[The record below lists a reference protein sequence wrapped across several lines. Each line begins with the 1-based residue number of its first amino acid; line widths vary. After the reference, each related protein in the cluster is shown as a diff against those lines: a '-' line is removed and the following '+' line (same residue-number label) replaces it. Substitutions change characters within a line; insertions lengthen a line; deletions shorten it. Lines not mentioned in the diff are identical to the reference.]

1 MKPLGKLFVM
11 IFVIIVLAQLLRTG
25 LCLEQSSCKKV
36 CWHHSV
42 PGSNETACL
51 PDDYRVRNF
60 LVNDHT
66 PGDVEFLV
74 FLPLHRR
81 LDSLLTCLDFDGVR
95 ALERIE
101 AVRVA
106 MKHVNELRMLGGF
119 AVGADILDSCN
130 SGRAVNKRSVG
141 PMLDSYIYPC
151 VSHRNCETYRHHDPV
166 QPYLD
171 EERESLTADEEERT
185 EVSSATPPPLSHTTL
200 ELPQLPTPLP
210 EAVCVSPQNQPE
222 ERPAGVR
229 PLIIG
234 PSSSEIAL
242 QTTAFLGNFQFF
254 HLSYGADSP
263 LLSKRGQYR
272 YFFRTVPVFTFQAKA
287 VADLLERLAISHFA
301 VFASSNEFGSK
312 SLEEFLAILNKK
324 QSTPLCA
331 ALSATFEQDDEE
343 GISTLISNAKKV
355 QLKTIV
361 LFSSGDYAINFL
373 KKAAEQKMNEY
384 TWIGTN
390 RWTSSPK
397 LRSDPDIINVLG
409 NRVLSISPA
418 PPRDSYVWKNW
429 ANIKRHLEHRLHRLA
444 PSPRHLSH
452 NPWLKTAWENTFA
465 CALSK
470 EASLEEITSRQLL
483 PHNDSHACALHRQLP
498 SRAKILKRGLT
509 PCTPRRRLEA
519 SLLEPDEVRFLIHTI
534 VVAVQVINQTLA
546 DVCRSTGD
554 DRWTQAMCNKYT
566 NDPSPSTPHRL
577 LSKRVRGRIGCFLV
591 FNQSRLKSNLMHA
604 NLKGEDPKQA
614 AFGIAHLNLTAE
626 TSSIHRELG
635 SWSPSE
641 GIQWT
646 DEQKRFEVRMFFRN
660 GPSVCSKLEC
670 GVGRER
676 FYRQDVITHR
686 CCFLCRSCASG
697 VMKPPNFAGQCMKC
711 QTGYWPNAL
720 HSQCEKIVA
729 TFHTTWNLIWSV
741 TVASVSAVV
750 GMSALL
756 GVWLNYTCKTKLENI
771 YFNQVVLAGLAAS
784 SFLNALLAVSFSI
797 GICILQV
804 LVLWPCPIVV
814 HAPCLLIKTNHMRK
828 LSVTTERPV
837 SQKLTLTSNGEI
849 LLWALLSGG
858 ALIKAIV
865 WVAISTPENEIIYG
879 LEGTAEL
886 RCSSSSGWTIAFY
899 SITLTILIATT
910 VLAFQTR
917 KVQLYLSQSKYIF
930 VASFF
935 ITLLWVFFLPATYIL
950 EKLHPS
956 MLLAVTTTL
965 QNVVIQVCVFARPI
979 YFVYFDSDDSST
991 IDGIGDMKLKEQP
1004 AGHEQPGLFRRN
1016 GQQPFISAASEDFE
1030 DPGSRGLRYCSDGV
1044 LKDPIEAVTESKKVE
1059 ESQDV
1064 LGGDEVRA
1072 PLRTS
1077 RTHCEAVSTENFE
1090 LSVMF
1095 SARSP
1100 HSSNDYL

>member
-11 IFVIIVLAQLLRTG
+11 IFVIIILAQLLRTG
-25 LCLEQSSCKKV
+25 LCQEKSSCKKV
-36 CWHHSV
+36 CRHYSV
-42 PGSNETACL
+42 PGSNESACL
-51 PDDYRVRNF
+51 PDHYRVRNF

-74 FLPLHRR
+74 FLPLHQR
-81 LDSLLTCLDFDGVR
+81 LDSYLTCLDFDGVR

-106 MKHVNELRMLGGF
+106 KKHVNELRMLGGF
-119 AVGADILDSCN
+119 TVGADILDSCN
-130 SGRAVNKRSVG
+130 SGRAVNQRSVG
-141 PMLDSYIYPC
+141 PMLDSYTSPC
-151 VSHRNCETYRHHDPV
+151 RPYRNCKTYRHHDPV

-171 EERESLTADEEERT
+171 EERESLTADDEDRT
-185 EVSSATPPPLSHTTL
+185 EGSGATPPPLSHTTL
-200 ELPQLPTPLP
+200 ELPQLPTPPP

-287 VADLLERLAISHFA
+287 VADLLESLAISHFA
-301 VFASSNEFGSK
+301 VFASSDEFGRRT
-312 SLEEFLAILNKK
+312 LEEFLAILNKK

-361 LFSSGDYAINFL
+361 LFASGDYAINFL
-373 KKAAEQKMNEY
+373 KKAAEQKRNEY

-390 RWTSSPK
+390 RWTSFSK

-429 ANIKRHLEHRLHRLA
+429 AKIKRHLEHRLHRLA

-452 NPWLKTAWENTFA
+452 NPWLKTAWEDTFA

-498 SRAKILKRGLT
+498 SRAKILRRGFI
-509 PCTPRRRLEA
+509 PCTPRQRLEA

-534 VVAVQVINQTLA
+534 VVAVQVINTTLT

-554 DRWTQAMCNKYT
+554 DRETQAMCNQYS
-566 NDPSPSTPHRL
+566 NDRSPSTPHRL
-577 LSKRVRGRIGCFLV
+577 LSKKVRGRIGCFLV
-591 FNQSRLKSNLMHA
+591 FNQSRLKSNLLQA
-604 NLKGEDPKQA
+604 NLTGEDPKQV

-646 DEQKRFEVRMFFRN
+646 DEQKLFEVMMFIRED
-660 GPSVCSKLEC
+660 PSICSKTEC
-670 GVGRER
+670 GTGREK
-676 FYRQDVITHR
+676 YYPPDVITHR
-686 CCFLCRSCASG
+686 CCFRCRSCSSDAI
-697 VMKPPNFAGQCMKC
+697 KPPNFTGQCMKC
-711 QTGYWPNAL
+711 PTGDWPNAD
-720 HSQCEKIVA
+720 HSECKKIIA
-729 TFHTTWNLIWSV
+729 TYHTTWNQIWSV
-741 TVASVSAVV
+741 TVASFSAVV

-756 GVWLNYTCKTKLENI
+756 GIWLNYTCKTKLENI
-771 YFNQVVLAGLAAS
+771 YFNQVVLAGLGIS
-784 SFLNALLAVSFSI
+784 SFLNALLAASLSI

-814 HAPCLLIKTNHMRK
+814 HAACLLIKTNHMRK
-828 LSVTTERPV
+828 LSATTERPV
-837 SQKLTLTSNGEI
+837 SQNLTLTTRGEV
-849 LLWALLSGG
+849 LLWALLSAG
-858 ALIKAIV
+858 ALILAV
-865 WVAISTPENEIIYG
+865 FWVATSTPEKEIIYG

-979 YFVYFDSDDSST
+979 YFVLFDSDDSST
-991 IDGIGDMKLKEQP
+991 IDGIGDMELKDKSS
-1004 AGHEQPGLFRRN
+1004 GHEPTDLFRRN
-1016 GQQPFISAASEDFE
+1016 GQQSFISTTLEDFE
-1030 DPGSRGLRYCSDGV
+1030 DPKSKGLRYRTDGAV
-1044 LKDPIEAVTESKKVE
+1044 KDPGEAVDESKNIE
-1059 ESQDV
+1059 GLQDV
-1064 LGGDEVRA
+1064 LSGDELKA
-1072 PLRTS
+1072 PVGRS
-1077 RTHCEAVSTENFE
+1077 RLHSGATDDTENLE
-1090 LSVMF
+1090 LVLF
-1095 SARSP
+1095 SAQSP
-1100 HSSNDYL
+1100 RSSNDYL